1 MGKALNLGLADWKK
15 TNASKHS
22 SDIVCDSITRL
33 GHVLRDGGRAGLF
46 TAWCPGSREGEHR
59 RAAG

>member
-22 SDIVCDSITRL
+22 SDIVCDSTTRL
-33 GHVLRDGGRAGLF
+33 GHVPRDGGTEL
-46 TAWCPGSREGEHR
+46 GSGREYHVVTF
-59 RAAG
+59 